1 MENAAAIKDAGDGEL
16 LSEVNGIIQFGR
28 RQHARAPLQLDTVL
42 HNHGER
48 LRRRAHEWHEER
60 DQQLR

>member
-42 HNHGER
+42 HNHDVR
-48 LRRRAHEWHEER
+48 LRRRAHEEK